1 MDVGMVGGPVAVC
14 DALLMDTQLP
24 TQQPMDTSAP
34 LPIASPPT
42 VVGTLGVVQLGG
54 RGVVGNGVPPEVPV
68 PVVQPVSAVPAVGV
82 ARPLEV
88 VVEPAIPMDS
98 IGLHPS
104 QESLAEES
112 RALASEL
119 TAMTETELMNYI
131 CPSAF
136 DAGR

>member
-1 MDVGMVGGPVAVC
+1 
-14 DALLMDTQLP
+14 
-24 TQQPMDTSAP
+24 MDTSAP

-136 DAGR
+136 DAV